1 MKLKI
6 AIDGMGGDHAPFST
20 VKGIVD
26 AINEYGADIIV
37 TGDKAVL
44 EKEFQKYSYDKGKL
58 EIVHTTQVV
67 TNDDKPVKAVKGKKD
82 SSMMV
87 ALELVKE
94 KKADAAVSA
103 GNTGALLA
111 GGLLVIG
118 RISGVDRPA
127 LCTALPSKKGFTLL
141 LDAGANADCKP
152 LNLSQFGIMGSIYAK
167 QVLGV
172 KSPTVAIVNVGS
184 EEGKGNELTKA
195 AYELLKEESRINFV
209 GNVEAREI
217 PDGKADVVVCDGFT
231 GNVILKLIE
240 GVADFLMGKLKNVFM
255 SGLLSK
261 LAALLVKDGLK
272 QMKSELDYSEYGG
285 APFVG
290 VDGALIKAHGSSDA
304 KAVKNAIRYAMK
316 YVDGNVV
323 EEIKN
328 SLQGE

>member
-1 MKLKI
+1 MKI

-26 AINEYGADIIV
+26 AINEYNAEIVV
-37 TGDKAVL
+37 TGDKTVL
-44 EKEFQKYSYDKGKL
+44 ENEFAKYSFDKGKL
-58 EIVHTTQVV
+58 EIIHTTQVV

-87 ALELVKE
+87 ALELVKNN
-94 KKADAAVSA
+94 KADAAVSA

-111 GGLLVIG
+111 GGLLNIG
-118 RISGVDRPA
+118 RIAGVDRPA

-152 LNLSQFGIMGSIYAK
+152 INIVQFGIMGSIYAR
-167 QVLGV
+167 QVLDV
-172 KSPTVAIVNVGS
+172 KNPTVGLVNVGS

-195 AYELLKEESRINFV
+195 AYELLKEEKLINFT
-209 GNVEAREI
+209 GNIEARDI
-217 PDGKADVVVCDGFT
+217 PEGKSDVVVCDGFT

-255 SGLLSK
+255 SGLISK

-304 KAVKNAIRYAMK
+304 KAIKNAIGYAMK
-316 YVDGNVV
+316 YVEGDVV
-323 EEIKN
+323 GEIKN
-328 SLQGE
+328 SIKGE

>member
-1 MKLKI
+1 MKI

-26 AINEYGADIIV
+26 AINEYNAEIVV
-37 TGDKAVL
+37 TGDKTVL
-44 EKEFQKYSYDKGKL
+44 ENEFAKYSFDKGNL
-58 EIVHTTQVV
+58 EIIHTTQVV

-87 ALELVKE
+87 ALELVKNN
-94 KKADAAVSA
+94 KADAAVSA

-111 GGLLVIG
+111 GGLLNIG
-118 RISGVDRPA
+118 RIAGVDRPA

-152 LNLSQFGIMGSIYAK
+152 INIVQFGIMGSIYAR
-167 QVLGV
+167 QVLDV
-172 KSPTVAIVNVGS
+172 KNPTVGLVNVGS

-195 AYELLKEESRINFV
+195 AYELLKEEKLINFT
-209 GNVEAREI
+209 GNIEARDI
-217 PDGKADVVVCDGFT
+217 PEGKADVVVCDGFT

-255 SGLLSK
+255 SGLISK

-304 KAVKNAIRYAMK
+304 KAIKNAIGYAMK
-316 YVDGNVV
+316 YVEGDVV
-323 EEIKN
+323 GEIKN
-328 SLQGE
+328 SIKGE